1 MEYLIA
7 ILLAVVL
14 GVLIYFF
21 RCFRYVGLKRNVFV
35 MLFSLKLLA
44 GVGVYL
50 IYTHY
55 YNPEMSDIHK
65 FYRGGLALYG
75 AADDNF
81 SDYLRLVSGI
91 QGDQPQLEK
100 YYIATEHWTRKFDYG
115 LYNDNRT
122 IMRFNAVVCLVSQGN
137 IFVHIVIM
145 AFLSFIGCFVLF
157 KSFSKLIKINK
168 YLLLFAAFLIPS
180 CWFWTSG
187 LLKEGL
193 MMLAVGFAFYFL
205 IKLYEKLN
213 IWYLLGF
220 VLSCALMFLS
230 KIYVLPAFLPA
241 VFFLFVSKKMKIKY
255 QLVTFFSILVVSCV
269 LVLFSGKILGYD
281 IISTLSGKQNDFI
294 NYIELQDDP
303 GSQYDL
309 TRLKPDVVS
318 FIKIIPEGLI
328 NSFFRPFPSEVNS
341 IFMLFCFLEI
351 VIFCLVVVFMII
363 FFKKPDK
370 YTLRFILFFAMFVLF
385 LYVVIGVYTPNTGS
399 IVRYRTPALPFLF
412 VMLFAMIDWERV
424 VRFSNRILMRKDIR
438 E

>member
-1 MEYLIA
+1 MEYLLA

-14 GVLIYFF
+14 GVVIYFLK
-21 RCFRYVGLKRNVFV
+21 CFRHNGIKRKIFV
-35 MLFSLKLLA
+35 LLFAVKLL
-44 GVGVYL
+44 GGIGVYS
-50 IYTHY
+50 IYTY
-55 YNPEMSDIHK
+55 YYSPEMSDIHK
-65 FYRGGLALYG
+65 FYRGGMALYG

-91 QGDQPQLEK
+91 QGNQPQLEK
-100 YYIATEHWTRKFDYG
+100 YYVATEHWTRKFDYG

-122 IMRFNAVVCLVSQGN
+122 IMRFNAIVCLVSQGN
-137 IFVHIVIM
+137 IFIHIVIM
-145 AFLSFIGCFVLF
+145 AFLSFIGCFALF
-157 KSFSKLIKINK
+157 KSFSKLIKVNK
-168 YLLLFAAFLIPS
+168 YLLLFAAFLVPS

-193 MMLAVGFAFYFL
+193 MMLAIGFAFYFL
-205 IKLYEKLN
+205 IRLYEKFN
-213 IWYLLGF
+213 IWHLSGF
-220 VLSCALMFLS
+220 VLSFALMFLS

-241 VFFLFVSKKMKIKY
+241 VFFLFVCKRMKIKY
-255 QLVTFFSILVVSCV
+255 QLVTFFSILAVSSI

-303 GSQYDL
+303 GSTYDL

-318 FIKIIPEGLI
+318 FLKIIPEGLI

-341 IFMLFCFLEI
+341 LFMLFCFLEI
-351 VIFCLVVVFMII
+351 VMFCLIVVLTAI

-370 YTLRFILFFAMFVLF
+370 DTLRFILFSAMFILF
-385 LYVVIGVYTPNTGS
+385 LYVVVGVYTPNTGS

-412 VMLFAMIDWERV
+412 VMLFAMIDWERIV
-424 VRFSNRILMRKDIR
+424 KFCNRVLKR
-438 E
+438 ETKLG

>member
-1 MEYLIA
+1 MEYLLA
-7 ILLAVVL
+7 ILLAIVL
-14 GVLIYFF
+14 GVLIYFLK
-21 RCFRYVGLKRNVFV
+21 CFRHSGLKRNVFV
-35 MLFSLKLLA
+35 LLFSLKLMA

-50 IYTHY
+50 VYTHY

-75 AADDNF
+75 AADDSF
-81 SDYLRLVSGI
+81 ADYLRLVSGI

-122 IMRFNAVVCLVSQGN
+122 IMRFNAAVCLVSQGN
-137 IFVHIVIM
+137 IFIHIVLM

-157 KSFSKLIKINK
+157 KSFTKLLNVNK
-168 YLLLFAAFLIPS
+168 YLLLFATFLIPS

-205 IKLYEKLN
+205 IKLYGKFN
-213 IWYLLGF
+213 IWHLLGF
-220 VLSCALMFLS
+220 VLSCVLMFLS

-241 VFFLFVSKKMKIKY
+241 VFFLFVSKKMRIKY
-255 QLVTFFSILVVSCV
+255 QLITFFSILVLSAV

-303 GSQYDL
+303 GSKYDL
-309 TRLKPDVVS
+309 TRLQPDVVS

-351 VIFCLVVVFMII
+351 VMFCLIIVFTVI

-370 YTLRFILFFAMFVLF
+370 NTLRFILFSAMFVLF
-385 LYVVIGVYTPNTGS
+385 LYVVVGVYTPNTGS

-424 VRFSNRILMRKDIR
+424 KIFCKRILIR
-438 E
+438 NDLR